1 MATMRSC
8 LGHNTDRLSGPDSFR
23 LNKLAVSRY
32 SLAVVLETLFTD
44 HATRR
49 AQAMTARDGQTCNE
63 KIHLDTDIGGDV
75 GDP

>member
-32 SLAVVLETLFTD
+32 SFAVVLETLITD
-44 HATRR
+44 HAARR
-49 AQAMTARDGQTCNE
+49 AQAMTERDGQTWNE
-63 KIHLDTDIGGDV
+63 KIHRDMDISEV